1 LSFPARY
8 QLPSF
13 TPYRKAPSAPD
24 LDEDATTSDFRAI
37 AAAFHAEFFAEHPDT
52 EIFANLVKLI
62 LAKIFDERQRRAGE
76 EYVFQVLQENGREE
90 SAAALFARIAPLY
103 EAAYKSYIDSSG
115 GDSLDPKVFAPDR
128 VKSVV
133 KGLQSVAVTRGS
145 ALHGDV
151 IGTFFEEI
159 LRAGFKQDKGMY
171 FTHANLVWF
180 MLEALD
186 IKGLT
191 REIWKSASHPNNR
204 MPYVIDPSCGS
215 GAFLL
220 RAMQMMSSSIREDQA
235 SLVSTQDDQK
245 YFDSH
250 LADSNPNEW
259 AKDFLYGC
267 DPKFVM
273 AITAKVNMVLH
284 GDGSAHIFK
293 WDSLSPLRNAPDLRL
308 GPATAERAMV
318 SAGYGYEVC
327 EQFDVV
333 VSNPPFGI
341 TLSPETRAAVPSTF
355 SLGSSTSSE
364 SLFLERW
371 AQLLKPKGRLGVVV
385 PESLLNGAEYLPS
398 RLLLYRYFWIRAI
411 VSLPRNLFIETPTLT
426 SLLFAQKK
434 DQESIVEWDAR
445 WADAEATVGQAARE
459 AKEEAQ
465 NAADEEDAIADAV
478 EKAFLEPLRPFLDPS
493 EAVIKRGR
501 RSEVLPLK
509 LPAKEMT
516 PEAAREYYLAL
527 LKTAGFKGLL
537 KRATFAEVASE
548 LPQEWT
554 AYAIDDAGY
563 KLSKRGERVRPN
575 QLCRFSDEAGLEVPN
590 VQLADVGVA
599 MAIDT
604 ADPARVLD
612 FIRRDV
618 AWA

>member
-1 LSFPARY
+1 MSFPARY

-24 LDEDATTSDFRAI
+24 LDENATTSDLRAI

-76 EYVFQVLQENGREE
+76 EYVFQVLQVNGREE

-103 EAAYKSYIDSSG
+103 EAAYKSYIDTSG
-115 GDSLDPKVFAPDR
+115 GDSLDSKVFAPDR

-171 FTHANLVWF
+171 FTHTNLVWF

-191 REIWKSASHPNNR
+191 REIWKSAAHPNDR

-220 RAMQMMSSSIREDQA
+220 RAMQMMSSAIREDQTN
-235 SLVSTQDDQK
+235 LVSTQDDQK

-293 WDSLSPLRNAPDLRL
+293 WDSLSPLGNAPDLRL
-308 GPATAERAMV
+308 RPATAKRAMAP
-318 SAGYGYEVC
+318 AGYPFEVC
-327 EQFDVV
+327 EQFD
-333 VSNPPFGI
+333 
-341 TLSPETRAAVPSTF
+341 
-355 SLGSSTSSE
+355 
-364 SLFLERW
+364 
-371 AQLLKPKGRLGVVV
+371 
-385 PESLLNGAEYLPS
+385 
-398 RLLLYRYFWIRAI
+398 I
-411 VSLPRNLFIETPTLT
+411 VSVQ
-426 SLLFAQKK
+426 S
-434 DQESIVEWDAR
+434 
-445 WADAEATVGQAARE
+445 
-459 AKEEAQ
+459 
-465 NAADEEDAIADAV
+465 
-478 EKAFLEPLRPFLDPS
+478 AFRHYS
-493 EAVIKRGR
+493 
-501 RSEVLPLK
+501 
-509 LPAKEMT
+509 
-516 PEAAREYYLAL
+516 
-527 LKTAGFKGLL
+527 
-537 KRATFAEVASE
+537 
-548 LPQEWT
+548 
-554 AYAIDDAGY
+554 
-563 KLSKRGERVRPN
+563 
-575 QLCRFSDEAGLEVPN
+575 FS
-590 VQLADVGVA
+590 
-599 MAIDT
+599 
-604 ADPARVLD
+604 
-612 FIRRDV
+612 
-618 AWA
+618 